1 MARPPVTW
9 LITDT
14 HFNHKL
20 IVESGDRPSNHGA
33 LLVGNCRG
41 LISQQDTTYHLGDVM
56 FNELSTLKSL
66 LDAIPG
72 RKILVR
78 GNHDH
83 KTNGWYERNGFH
95 FVADYIA
102 LGNVILS
109 HKPLESFP
117 ERVEYNIHGH
127 QHNDAHRLAESAHFY
142 DPTRHFKLALED
154 VGYKPVQMQEF
165 LARHRQL

>member
-1 MARPPVTW
+1 MARVPIDW

-14 HFNHKL
+14 HFNHKR
-20 IVESGDRPSNHGA
+20 IVESGDRPADHGGR
-33 LLVGNCRG
+33 LINNCRA
-41 LISQQDTTYHLGDVM
+41 LIAQQDTTYHLGDVM
-56 FNELSTLKSL
+56 FNELSTLKRM

-83 KTNGWYERNGFH
+83 KTNRWYERNGFH
-95 FVADYIA
+95 FVADYIT

-109 HKPLESFP
+109 HKPLEKFP
-117 ERVEYNIHGH
+117 DGVEYNIHGH

-142 DPTRHFKLALED
+142 DPMRHFKLALED
-154 VGYKPVQMQEF
+154 VNYQPVQMQQF
-165 LARHRQL
+165 LARHQQL